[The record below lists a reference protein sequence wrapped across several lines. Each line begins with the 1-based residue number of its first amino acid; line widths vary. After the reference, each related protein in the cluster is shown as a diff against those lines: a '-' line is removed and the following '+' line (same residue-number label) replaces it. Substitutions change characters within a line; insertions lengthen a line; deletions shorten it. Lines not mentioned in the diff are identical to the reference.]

1 MSGKKTR
8 SHPTT
13 ERMMTMVRTTCALF
27 MAFAL
32 ALFTLPAVAAVAVM
46 VNGTPIT
53 DVQIAQRAKLIALEG
68 GGGNKAATSQLVDEA
83 LMLEEAKRLGI
94 SISDAQVDGAVQSV
108 ARNLKLSVGNLE
120 KMLTQKGVPIS
131 TLRDRLKASLAWQ
144 AAAQQVVKQDAIS
157 DLALDQQAAKQVT
170 PALSYD
176 YILKEIL
183 FVMPNGKGS
192 PSSRT
197 AQANQYRHSFKGCD
211 SAVELSTKFTDAAV
225 VDIGRRHATQ
235 LPEAVAKELAG
246 LNVGGITKPRVVA
259 NGVSMLAV
267 CSKAEA
273 RDLTFIKDDI
283 KNETGG
289 DQLKSAADKYLAELK
304 KKANIVYN

>member
-1 MSGKKTR
+1 M
-8 SHPTT
+8 
-13 ERMMTMVRTTCALF
+13 
-27 MAFAL
+27 AL
-32 ALFTLPAVAAVAVM
+32 ALAFGFALPALAAVAVT
-46 VNGTPIT
+46 VNGTPIS
-53 DVQIAQRAKLIALEG
+53 DVQISQRAKLLTLEG

-83 LMLEEAKRLGI
+83 VMLSEAKRLGI
-94 SISDAQVDGAVQSV
+94 TVSDSQVDGAVQSV
-108 ARNLKLSVGNLE
+108 ARNLKLSVANLE
-120 KMLTQKGVPIS
+120 KLLTQRGVPMS
-131 TLRDRLKASLAWQ
+131 TLRDRLRASLAWQ
-144 AAAQQVVKQDAIS
+144 AVAQQVVKQDAVS

-183 FVMPNGKGS
+183 FIASKGS
-192 PSSRT
+192 ASGRT

-283 KNETGG
+283 RNETGG
-289 DQLKSAADKYLAELK
+289 DQLKTAADKYLADLK
-304 KKANIVYN
+304 KKARIVYN